1 LAWAG
6 VGMAVAGLLLIACE
20 LVLVLPRALRLTK
33 RLQELT
39 LLIDNNR
46 RLTNDELQIL
56 QQATLETRSLLR
68 PYRRLRRWLTHPV
81 TVALF
86 ASYRRRAA
94 TRRSAPPVN

>member
-1 LAWAG
+1 
-6 VGMAVAGLLLIACE
+6 MAVAGLLLIAFE
-20 LVLVLPRALRLTK
+20 LVLVLPRVLRLTK

-39 LLIDNNR
+39 LLIDSNR

-56 QQATLETRSLLR
+56 QQATLETQSLLR

-94 TRRSAPPVN
+94 TRRSAPPVS